1 MIHCIQE
8 NAFNFNLRPYIT
20 VGQIAIMGSM
30 PVILEYVGGGF
41 GMPAVLGGASH
52 GNGRAVQV
60 DPIKPTLKAPGIN
73 LLTQKYY
80 ELFSTFA

>member
-1 MIHCIQE
+1 MKYDTPHPRH
-8 NAFNFNLRPYIT
+8 AFNFNLRPYKA

-52 GNGRAVQV
+52 GRGVQV
-60 DPIKPTLKAPGIN
+60 ET
-73 LLTQKYY
+73 
-80 ELFSTFA
+80 S